1 MTKVT
6 QLFERFDELPIKHM
20 FSPGEINGLIT
31 IGTVRNYKTN
41 FFREL
46 QEVTEYMQNLYHTG
60 NLNILDKDIQIGL
73 NETWDNSQRP
83 SILEQNFKPII
94 YGYTEN
100 DLFKYIQYEHK
111 IKKHDLPKLL
121 HSLYINQ
128 FITGYNQ
135 TDSDSLLTFPNKREI
150 RKHAMSSN
158 NQDLLYLLQF
168 ETIQGFSEFEI
179 IGTKK

>member
-1 MTKVT
+1 MIKVT
-6 QLFERFDELPIKHM
+6 QLFGRFDEHPINHM

-46 QEVTEYMQNLYHTG
+46 QEVTEYMQELYQTG
-60 NLNILDKDIQIGL
+60 RVDSLDYNVQIGL
-73 NETWDNSQRP
+73 NETWDNSQKY
-83 SILEQNFKPII
+83 SILEQNFEPII
-94 YGYTEN
+94 YNYTET
-100 DLFKYIQYEHK
+100 DLFKYIQDKHK
-111 IKKHDLPKLL
+111 IEKHDLPKLI

-128 FITGYNQ
+128 FISGYNQ
-135 TDSDSLLTFPNKREI
+135 THSDSLLTFPNKREI

-158 NQDLLYLLQF
+158 NQDLLNLLQF

-179 IGTKK
+179 ISTKK